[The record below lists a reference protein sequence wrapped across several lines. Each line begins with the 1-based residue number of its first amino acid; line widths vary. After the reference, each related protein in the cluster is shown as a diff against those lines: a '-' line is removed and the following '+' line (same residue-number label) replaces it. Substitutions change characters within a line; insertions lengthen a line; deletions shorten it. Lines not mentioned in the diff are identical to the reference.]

1 MTNPQSEVKCPCACH
16 QNTLKKPYE
25 HDSKCC
31 DDMNGTVSQSVE
43 GWEIQYS
50 EIADRMFREFT
61 DEVWRQK
68 IAPYLREIKSLQST
82 TLSTYNKRGYC
93 KNCREC
99 KNMWSRLYQK
109 RQRRVNGWV
118 VLSPVEHLYMRVEST
133 KPSKE
138 TYGVVVPCAIEYHM
152 PSKKSNRKN
161 AGISAAVEVVKKM
174 GV

>member
-1 MTNPQSEVKCPCACH
+1 MTSPERSEVSLACH
-16 QNTLKKPYE
+16 QNTLKPYE

-31 DDMNGTVSQSVE
+31 DDMNGTVSQPVE
-43 GWEIQYS
+43 GGEIQYS
-50 EIADRMFREFT
+50 EIADRLFREFT

-152 PSKKSNRKN
+152 PPRRVIVKTRASL
-161 AGISAAVEVVKKM
+161 AIEVVKKM